1 MEQTALHLAVQNGHE
16 TVAILLLEPGASMGK
31 LLMEARG
38 IGRNDDIYEI
48 KMRED
53 YAYENEWGLRG
64 LSMLRNNQR
73 TRNRKSQRHKQSIKI
88 VQQESQ
94 TFLHL
99 TTLGRHEALVSM
111 LIKKGRER
119 S

>member
-1 MEQTALHLAVQNGHE
+1 
-16 TVAILLLEPGASMGK
+16 
-31 LLMEARG
+31 
-38 IGRNDDIYEI
+38 
-48 KMRED
+48 MRED

-64 LSMLRNNQR
+64 LSMLRKNQR
-73 TRNRKSQRHKQSIKI
+73 TRNRQSPRHRPSIKI

-111 LIKKGRER
+111 LIKKGLDVNAKGRDGETALLQAAKIGHVAIAQLLR
-119 S
+119 GRR